1 MNRFL
6 KLFGAWSL
14 FVPAIGMLATHA
26 GAQTTIRGHVT
37 AEGGSPLAAVS
48 VSIRSLNVGAT
59 TDAAG
64 LYSFTVPVGRSN
76 GQTVTMTVRR
86 IGFAPKDVSVTL
98 SGGTIT
104 RDVSITA
111 TATELEGIV
120 VTALGIEQ
128 QKSQLGT
135 SVQQVSAEKLTQ
147 TPTISIADALQ
158 GKVAG
163 LQITSSG
170 TQGGSSKILI
180 RGANSINGNNDPL
193 FIIDGQPVSNA
204 DRGGGP
210 GGSRADYGSAISDV
224 NPDDVESISV
234 LKGPNAAALYGSR
247 ASNGVILITTKRGR
261 STGGRISSELTTS
274 QSWDSPSILPKYQD
288 QYGQGAG
295 GEFRYVDGKGG
306 GVQDGNDQS
315 YGPKLDG
322 RTTGCTFTPG
332 TSTYDSQ
339 PCMQFTGAG
348 PWIAHP
354 DNVYSFFKTGVTS
367 NAYGSLNGGIDAAAA
382 RLSVG
387 AENTKGYIPN
397 EMLRKFT
404 TQISGTLDISSKLTT
419 TAALSYAKNSGT
431 DRPGVGYNQGILE
444 QFIWFGRQVDMD
456 ALHAFYDKFGN
467 LYNWNYNYHNN
478 PYFLQYANP
487 LNDSRDRFIGNV
499 SGTFKF
505 TDWADATVRAGSDL
519 YRFHIENDIA
529 KGNLNGADPGYNGG
543 MSLTDEYR
551 NETDFDLLLTANHD
565 LGSRFSVRGM
575 AGGNERRE
583 VQNNSGTSTNGLLVQ
598 SLYNISNAGITPTV
612 TNSTSRRI
620 VDGVF
625 GSASITFNRYLT
637 IEGSLRQDVSSTLPK
652 GQNSYNYPSINGSL
666 ILSDLVPAI
675 RRGPLSYVKLRA
687 ANARVGADASPYSL
701 ATTFQGQSTKFG
713 SLPRFTLGDN
723 IANASLKPEITSSK
737 EGGFELGFWNGRGS
751 VDATW
756 YNKDTHDQIIA
767 LNVSTASGFSSVTIN
782 AGDLN
787 NKGFEGIVTVTPIQR
802 GRFEWTSSF
811 NYSHNYETVRALA
824 NGLTNIPLGS
834 QWVLSLDARA
844 PDPKTGQVYPYGT
857 LRGNDFLYDS
867 VSHQIM
873 VSQGFPVKGPNN
885 NMGNI
890 QARWI
895 GGFGNTLRYK
905 SLTLSGL
912 LDFHVGGKIFSIS
925 NMFGM
930 YSGVFQESM
939 VGREIDWNKPGIVVK
954 GIDQKSCGAGS
965 HTAAN
970 GTYVC
975 VGGGNPN
982 TTNVTAEQYNQV
994 GLFELHAPFLYND
1007 TYTKLRELRAGF
1019 DLPDRYAA
1027 RFRARAVNVSFIGR
1041 NLWTWTKIPN
1051 IDPEFAYSTGN
1062 SQGMEFAAL
1071 PNATSV
1077 GFNVKVIP

>member
-1 MNRFL
+1 MQRL
-6 KLFGAWSL
+6 SRLFGALSL
-14 FVPAIGMLATHA
+14 SVASFAMLATHA
-26 GAQTTIRGHVT
+26 GAQTTLRGRVT
-37 AEGGSPLAAVS
+37 TEGGTPLVGVS
-48 VSIRSLNVGAT
+48 VSIRSLNVGVL
-59 TDAAG
+59 TDTG
-64 LYSFTVPVGRSN
+64 GRYSFTVPAARST
-76 GQTVTMTVRR
+76 GQTAMLTARR
-86 IGFAPKDVSVTL
+86 IGFVPKDVSVVL
-98 SGGTIT
+98 KGGTIT
-104 RDVSITA
+104 QDIAVVASPL
-111 TATELEGIV
+111 ELESVV

-128 QKSQLGT
+128 EKARLGT
-135 SVQQVSAEKLTQ
+135 SVQQVSAEKLAQTQ
-147 TPTISIADALQ
+147 TISIADALQ

-163 LQITSSG
+163 LQITGSG

-193 FIIDGQPVSNA
+193 FIVDGQPVSNA
-204 DRGGGP
+204 DRGGSP
-210 GGSRADYGSAISDV
+210 GGSRADYGSAISDI
-224 NPDDVESISV
+224 NTDDVESISV

-247 ASNGVILITTKRGR
+247 ASNGVILITTKKGR
-261 STGGRISSELTTS
+261 STGGRIWSEVSTS
-274 QSWDSPSILPKYQD
+274 QTWDNPSILPKYQD
-288 QYGQGAG
+288 LYGQGAG

-322 RTTGCTFTPG
+322 RVTGCTFVAG
-332 TSTYDSQ
+332 SHTYDTQ

-348 PWIAHP
+348 PWIPHP
-354 DNVYSFFKTGVTS
+354 DNVYSFFKTGVTNS
-367 NAYGSLNGGIDAAAA
+367 AYGSLNGGIESAAA

-404 TQISGTLDISSKLTT
+404 NQLSGSLDIGNRLTT
-419 TAALSYAKNSGT
+419 TAALSYGKNSGT
-431 DRPGVGYNQGILE
+431 DRPGVGYNTGILE
-444 QFIWFGRQVDMD
+444 QFIWFGRQVDMN
-456 ALHAFYDKFGN
+456 ALHTFYDQFGN

-478 PYFLQYANP
+478 PYYMQYANP

-505 TDWADATVRAGSDL
+505 NDWTEATVRAGSDL

-529 KGNLNGADPGYNGG
+529 KGNLNGADPAYNGG
-543 MSLTDEYR
+543 MALTDEYR
-551 NETDFDLLLTANHD
+551 NETDFDLLLTATHD
-565 LGSRFSVRGM
+565 LGSRFSVRAM
-575 AGGNERRE
+575 AGSNQRRE
-583 VQNNSGTSTNGLLVQ
+583 TQNNSGTSTGGLLVQ
-598 SLYNISNAGITPTV
+598 NLYNISNAGITPTV

-620 VDGVF
+620 VNGVF
-625 GSASITFNRYLT
+625 GSASVTFNHYLT
-637 IEGSLRQDVSSTLPK
+637 IEGSLRQDASSTLPK
-652 GQNSYNYPSINGSL
+652 GENSYNYPSVNGSL
-666 ILSDLVPAI
+666 IVSDLFPAI
-675 RRGPLSYVKLRA
+675 KRGPLTYVKLRA
-687 ANARVGADASPYSL
+687 ANARVGADASPYAL

-723 IANASLKPEITSSK
+723 IANANLKPEITSSK
-737 EGGFELGFWNGRGS
+737 EGGIELGFWNGRGS

-756 YNKDTHDQIIA
+756 YNKDTHDQIIN
-767 LNVSTASGFSSVTIN
+767 LNVSTASGFSAVTIN

-787 NKGFEGIVTVTPIQR
+787 NKGFEAVVTVTPVQR
-802 GRFEWTSSF
+802 GRFEWSSSF

-834 QWVLSLDARA
+834 QWVMNLDARA
-844 PDPKTGQVYPYGT
+844 PDPKTGKVYAYGT
-857 LRGNDFLYDS
+857 LRGNDYLYDS
-867 VSHQIM
+867 VSHQII
-873 VSQGFPVKGPNN
+873 VSQGFPVKAPNN

-895 GGFGNTLRYK
+895 GGFSNTFTYK
-905 SLTLSGL
+905 ALTLSGL

-930 YSGVFQESM
+930 YSGVFKESL
-939 VGREIDWNKPGIVVK
+939 VGREVDWDNPGVVVK

-965 HTAAN
+965 HTGTD

-975 VGGGNPN
+975 VGGGSAN

-994 GLFELHAPFLYND
+994 GLFELHTPFVYNN
-1007 TYTKLRELRAGF
+1007 TYTKLRELRAGI
-1019 DLPDRYAA
+1019 DLPERFASQ
-1027 RFRARAVNVSFIGR
+1027 FRARAVNVALIGR

-1062 SQGMEFAAL
+1062 FQGMEFAAL

-1077 GFNVKVIP
+1077 GFNVRVTP